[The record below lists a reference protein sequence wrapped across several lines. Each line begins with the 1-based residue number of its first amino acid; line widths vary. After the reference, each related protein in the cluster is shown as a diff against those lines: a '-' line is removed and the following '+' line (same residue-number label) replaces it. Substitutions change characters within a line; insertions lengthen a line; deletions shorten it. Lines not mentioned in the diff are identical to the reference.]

1 LSLARLAV
9 TLARV
14 TTYFWDYC
22 GPDADG
28 TARHFLAH
36 LRDYLDRAGVRDY
49 EIGVESERAGHGVV
63 WCKAPASAREA
74 VLRLRPRRAVP
85 AA

>member
-1 LSLARLAV
+1 M
-9 TLARV
+9 
-14 TTYFWDYC
+14 TTYSWDYF

-28 TARHFLAH
+28 TARHFLVH
-36 LRDYLDRAGVRDY
+36 LRDYLARAGVTGC
-49 EIGVESERAGHGVV
+49 ELGVTSERPGHSAA
-63 WCKAPASAREA
+63 WCRAPDHAREA